1 MDKLYVIGVGASAGG
16 LEALSEL
23 FTNLPVSLQKITSF
37 IVAQHVS
44 PTHRSM
50 LVQILSKEAM
60 FPVIEATHNQEIEPG
75 YIYITPPDSDIQV
88 SSGKIILTKPKN
100 TQGPKPSVDLFFQ
113 SLAVDFEEHSI
124 GIILSGTGSDGACG
138 LQEIKSKGG
147 IAIIQNPESA
157 KYDGMPLAALQTGT
171 VDFSLPA
178 DKIGHKLEE
187 LLLYRR
193 DTPEGSLELELQD
206 IFQILNKKFGV
217 NFENYRPTTIMRRIQ
232 KAMKAL
238 KLNSLS
244 EYSKYLR
251 KYPEEVNGLYQ
262 SFLIGVTSFF
272 RDEKA
277 FECLEKLLQEQI
289 KHLEPGE
296 MFRVWVA
303 GCSTGEEVYSLA
315 MVIHK
320 LLSEYNLSPQLQIF
334 ATDIHEDS
342 LHIAR
347 RGQYS
352 LEQIQT
358 IPLHYREKYV
368 VETSKGFEI
377 EKSIRS
383 KILFSHHN
391 LFLNPPF
398 LKINLL
404 SCRNLLIYLKPEI
417 QRQLFPIF
425 HYSLTDEG
433 ILFLGKSESV
443 LQAEELFEVKDSK
456 YKIFKKR
463 KFANIRNLKF
473 NTFQSLGFQSSLPQ
487 KREILQLQNLRTK
500 ILEAYSEL
508 SDYPFVIL
516 NSYLDIIETKG
527 DLRDFMQ
534 IPQGVLNLNVSKLI
548 RKELQVEV
556 KSLILKS
563 MKLHKPVKT
572 PIKKFFL
579 DGKKYF
585 LKISVAPIYKEII
598 RETDDLYILI
608 FEKYEL
614 EAELENSN
622 LVGLE
627 KNEQARIKELEQ
639 ELSIT
644 KEHLQTY
651 IEEIETANEELQS
664 LNEELQSSNEEL
676 QSSNEELET
685 SNEELQSANEELQTA
700 YSEIKH
706 VNEELK
712 KREEELKKV
721 NLRFEGLFENTLQGY
736 ILLEENLTIKLINS
750 KAVELCKQIGLEK
763 LEKGKNLLEY
773 LSSEILKSFINPIRS
788 LKENLKEIREII
800 NFEYNK
806 KIYYYDISFF
816 PIFKTSSEELDYIGI
831 GIIDI
836 TELKTKELEVF
847 ARDEILS
854 SFLNSPSLY
863 LIRTDM
869 KGCYTYVNEAFCTKF
884 GYTKDQLIGK
894 YYAPTVYP
902 DDIGLC
908 EFAIYKLLN
917 NTEEIV
923 TVELRKPNPQGGFF
937 ETEWEFSLVRDKA
950 GNIVEIQ
957 GVGRDITKLR
967 KVQTELLN
975 EKNKLELVIW
985 AGGLGTW
992 DWDLVNDKIEFN
1004 SRWGE
1009 ILGYDLS
1016 THKFNYSTW
1025 LELVHPEDRQK
1036 VASEIQ
1042 ATLSGATAYF
1052 EIEHRKKT
1060 ASGTWKWMVVMGKV
1074 VERDF
1079 RGRPLRVIGIH
1090 VDITPRKEAEF
1101 REKEIEARN
1110 NLIINTMQ
1118 EGVLVQDMSGT
1129 ITFVNSSAEKI
1140 LGKTSQEL
1148 IGKKSYEEI
1157 IEILKEDGTFF
1168 SVQEH
1173 PFLKSIREGS
1183 SQNLETIGSIVNG
1196 QVKWISFNTQVL
1208 CHPYTQKPYLVF
1220 IVFHDITSRIL
1231 AEKEIEKNRWLLTEM
1246 GRIARIG
1253 AWEYDILTKRITWTK
1268 EIFQIHELEEGA
1280 EPNLEQAISFYEES
1294 DRSVLVQAFNDLI
1307 THGKSYSLELRFYSA
1322 SGKKLWVKT
1331 HGYALYSGKKISKAI
1346 GTFQDITDTIQNRLL
1361 IEENQ
1366 MKLQTVIDSLPI
1378 ALYILDKEGF
1388 INYYN
1393 SKVKELF
1400 GREPVLG
1407 KDRYCVAF
1415 KLFSSDGELYTQSN
1429 LPVVRALEEKKPILN
1444 ERAIVEK
1451 PTGEKKYVLI
1461 SVVPF
1466 FDKQKNITGT
1476 INLFHDITERI
1487 LFEKELEEKNYK
1499 LETLY
1504 REQEELAYSASHDL
1518 QEPIQTILS
1527 CIEILKS
1534 EYPSQL
1540 EGEPRR
1546 LVQFIEHS
1554 ASRMS
1559 LLVSGLLDYYRIG
1572 KDKKVEEV
1580 NVEDLVF
1587 EVIEEFKRQIFYPKA
1602 EIEVLPLPKILA
1614 YREELK
1620 FLFKNLL
1627 KNSFIFSKT
1636 ELVKIQIWASE
1647 EKDSFVFHVAD
1658 NGIGISQKDRQ
1669 KAFVF
1674 FKRLQNRNEY
1684 EGVGMGLAHCK
1695 KIVELHG
1702 GNIWISDS
1710 HLGGITISF
1719 RLPKKLLVFLNQ

>member
-1 MDKLYVIGVGASAGG
+1 MGNLYVAGVGASAGG
-16 LEALSEL
+16 LEALGEL
-23 FTNLPVSLQKITSF
+23 FTNLPISLQKIISF

-50 LVQILSKEAM
+50 LVQILSKEAK
-60 FPVIEATHNQEIEPG
+60 FPVLEATDNQEIEPG
-75 YIYITPPDSDIQV
+75 CIYITPPDSDIQV

-100 TQGPKPSVDLFFQ
+100 SQGPKPSVDLFFQ
-113 SLAVDFEEHSI
+113 SLAADFKEHSI
-124 GIILSGTGSDGACG
+124 GIILSGTGSDGASG
-138 LQEIKSKGG
+138 IQEIKNKGG
-147 IAIIQNPESA
+147 LAIIQNPETA
-157 KYDGMPLAALQTGT
+157 KYDGMPLAALQTGI
-171 VDFSLPA
+171 VDFSLSP

-187 LLLYRR
+187 LLLHRQ
-193 DTPEGSLELELQD
+193 DKLEASLEFGLQE
-206 IFQILNKKFGV
+206 IFGILNKKFGV
-217 NFENYRPTTIMRRIQ
+217 NFESYKPTTIMRRIQ
-232 KAMKAL
+232 KDMKTL
-238 KLNSLS
+238 KLSSLS

-251 KYPEEVNGLYQ
+251 EHPEKVNALYQ
-262 SFLIGVTSFF
+262 NFLIGVTSFF

-277 FECLEKLLQEQI
+277 FNCLEKFLEERI
-289 KHLEPGE
+289 KHFESQE
-296 MFRVWVA
+296 VFRVWVA

-315 MVIHK
+315 MILHK
-320 LLSEYNLSPQLQIF
+320 LLSDYNLSSQLQIF
-334 ATDIHEDS
+334 ATDIHDES

-347 RGQYS
+347 RGHYS

-358 IPLHYREKYV
+358 IPEVYREKYV

-377 EKSIRS
+377 DKVIRS

-398 LKINLL
+398 LKIDLL

-433 ILFLGKSESV
+433 ILFLGKSESM
-443 LQAEELFEVKDSK
+443 LQAEELFEAKDPK

-463 KFANIRNLKF
+463 KFANVRNLRL
-473 NTFQSLGFQSSLPQ
+473 NTFQALGFQSPLPQ
-487 KREILQLQNLRTK
+487 KREVLQSQNLRTK
-500 ILEAYSEL
+500 ILESYLEL
-508 SDYPFVIL
+508 LDYPFVIL

-548 RKELQVEV
+548 RKDLLMEV

-563 MKLHKPVKT
+563 MKLHKPVKKN
-572 PIKKFFL
+572 IKKFFL

-598 RETDDLYILI
+598 RETDELCILI
-608 FEKYEL
+608 FEKHEL
-614 EAELENSN
+614 DAELENSN
-622 LVGLE
+622 ISNLE
-627 KNEQARIKELEQ
+627 KNEQRRISELEEQ
-639 ELSIT
+639 LNIT
-644 KEHLQTY
+644 REHLQTY

-685 SNEELQSANEELQTA
+685 SNEELHSANEELQTA
-700 YSEIKH
+700 YAEIKH
-706 VNEELK
+706 INEELK

-736 ILLEENLTIKLINS
+736 ILLEENLTIKLVNS
-750 KAVELCKQIGLEK
+750 KAVELCKQIGLEE
-763 LEKGKNLLEY
+763 LEKGKNLLKY

-816 PIFKTSSEELDYIGI
+816 PIFKTSSQELDYIGI

-854 SFLNSPSLY
+854 SFLDSPSLY

-869 KGCYTYVNEAFCTKF
+869 QGCYTYVNEAFCKKF

-894 YYAPTVYP
+894 YYAPTVHP

-908 EFAIYKLLN
+908 EFTVYKLLN
-917 NTEEIV
+917 NPEEML

-937 ETEWEFSLVRDKA
+937 ETEWEFSTVRDKA

-957 GVGRDITKLR
+957 GLGRDITKLR
-967 KVQTELLN
+967 RVQTELLN

-1004 SRWGE
+1004 LRWAE
-1009 ILGYDLS
+1009 ILGHDLS
-1016 THKFNYSTW
+1016 THKFNYATW

-1042 ATLSGATAYF
+1042 ATLSGSTAYF

-1060 ASGTWKWMVVMGKV
+1060 ASGTWKWLVATGKV

-1079 RGRPLRVIGIH
+1079 RGRPLRVIGTH

-1110 NLIINTMQ
+1110 NLIINAMQ
-1118 EGVLVQDMSGT
+1118 EGILVQDMSGT
-1129 ITFVNSSAEKI
+1129 ITYVNSSAEKI

-1168 SVQEH
+1168 SLQEH

-1183 SQNLETIGSIVNG
+1183 SQNLETIGFIVNG
-1196 QVKWISFNTQVL
+1196 QIKWISFNTQL
-1208 CHPYTQKPYLVF
+1208 LYHLHTQKPYLVF
-1220 IVFHDITSRIL
+1220 IVFHDITSRVL

-1246 GRIARIG
+1246 GRIAKIG
-1253 AWEYDILTKRITWTK
+1253 AWEYDILTQKITWTK
-1268 EIFQIHELEEGA
+1268 EVFQIHELEIGQ
-1280 EPNLEQAISFYEES
+1280 EPDLEKALSFYEEP
-1294 DRSVLVQAFNDLI
+1294 DRGILVQAFNDLI

-1322 SGKKLWVKT
+1322 SGKKLWVQT

-1361 IEENQ
+1361 IEESQ
-1366 MKLQTVIDSLPI
+1366 IKLQTVMDTLPI
-1378 ALYILDKEGF
+1378 ALYTVNRDGF

-1407 KDRYCVAF
+1407 KDRYCVAY
-1415 KLFSSDGELYTQSN
+1415 KLFSKDGELYTQNN
-1429 LPVVRALEEKKPILN
+1429 LPVVRALEEQKSILN
-1444 ERAIVEK
+1444 ERVIVEK
-1451 PTGEKKYVLI
+1451 PSSEKKYVLI

-1466 FDKQKNITGT
+1466 FDKEKNITGT
-1476 INLFHDITERI
+1476 VNLFHDITERI

-1499 LETLY
+1499 LESLY
-1504 REQEELAYSASHDL
+1504 REQEQLVYSASHDL

-1540 EGEPRR
+1540 EGEPGR

-1554 ASRMS
+1554 ALRMS
-1559 LLVSGLLDYYRIG
+1559 LLVNGLLDYYRIG

-1580 NVEDLVF
+1580 NLEELVF
-1587 EVIEEFKRQIFYPKA
+1587 EVTEELKRQIFHPKA
-1602 EIEVLPLPKILA
+1602 EIEILPLPKILG

-1627 KNSFIFSKT
+1627 TNSFKFSKI
-1636 ELVKIQIWASE
+1636 ELLKIQIWASE
-1647 EKDSFVFHVAD
+1647 EEDNFVFHIAD

-1684 EGVGMGLAHCK
+1684 EGVGMGLANCK

-1702 GNIWISDS
+1702 GSIWISDS
-1710 HLGGITISF
+1710 HLGGITVSF
-1719 RLPKKLLVFLNQ
+1719 RLPKNYLSF